1 MWYDIKDEI
10 NKTVKRIGET
20 EDCLDYMEIRLYT
33 MEQVLISMWEDKGV
47 KQEGR
52 LRRENIRQYN
62 PPGDKERS
70 SMTTFVETNK
80 LDFPLTT
87 ELYIERAHRALAQK
101 HMATVKP
108 RSIVI
113 TFH

>member
-1 MWYDIKDEI
+1 MRDDIKDEI
-10 NKTVKRIGET
+10 NKTIKRIWET
-20 EDCLDYMEIRLYT
+20 KDCLDDMEIRLYT

-62 PPGDKERS
+62 LPEDKEGS
-70 SMTTFVETNK
+70 SMTTFVETHK
-80 LDFPLTT
+80 LDIPSTT

-101 HMATVKP
+101 PMATMKP